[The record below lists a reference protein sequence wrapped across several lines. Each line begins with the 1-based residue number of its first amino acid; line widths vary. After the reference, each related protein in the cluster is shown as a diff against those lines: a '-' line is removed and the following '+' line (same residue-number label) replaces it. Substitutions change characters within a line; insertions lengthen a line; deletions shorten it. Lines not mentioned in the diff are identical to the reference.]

1 MSCQIQTLG
10 FFLKFTKSLYCSIYF
25 RCLVSL
31 LGLFNF
37 LVLYLS
43 MASYLNRFITS
54 GMLSLERLERE
65 LVWSCFLNIYSL
77 LFYLIS
83 YIFSF
88 LIILLFLFII
98 FGVIVNYFKLH
109 QQKLS
114 LDGTISIFVSTLFC
128 IDMNLQFSK
137 NCILP

>member
-37 LVLYLS
+37 LILYLL
-43 MASYLNRFITS
+43 MAFYLNRFITI